1 MAFIN
6 WDSHYTV
13 GIPTMDNQHKR
24 MAEVVN
30 QLHGDIRA
38 GGDIAR
44 IRLLLDALQ
53 QVTVEHFT
61 AEEELMIKINFPG
74 QAKHADEHRE
84 LEKRLTEF
92 AGRFA
97 GEERASAADAQVFFR
112 GWFLEHVQKHDRD
125 YGVYL
130 YNQRAKLR
138 ADITTP
144 NSDKQKEP
152 VG

>member
-6 WDSHYTV
+6 WGSHYTV

-24 MAEVVN
+24 MAEVLN
-30 QLHGDIRA
+30 QLQADIRA
-38 GGDIAR
+38 AGDIGR
-44 IRLLLDALQ
+44 IRLLLDALR
-53 QVTVEHFT
+53 QVSAEHFT
-61 AEEELMIKINFPG
+61 AEEELMVKINFPG
-74 QAKHADEHRE
+74 QAKHAEEHRA
-84 LEKRLTEF
+84 LERRLAEF
-92 AGRFA
+92 TGRFD

-112 GWFLEHVQKHDRD
+112 SWFLEHVQKHDRD

-138 ADITTP
+138 ADVTPP